1 MMNEQAECGTCAD
14 NLILNVLM
22 FTGMLREHWYF
33 TTWHFTSLFIEK
45 LEKVQITEIL
55 NVGKV

>member
-1 MMNEQAECGTCAD
+1 MMNEQTECCTCAD

-22 FTGMLREHWYF
+22 FAGMLGEHWCF
-33 TTWHFTSLFIEK
+33 TMWHFPSAFIE
-45 LEKVQITEIL
+45 EPGKVQITQIL